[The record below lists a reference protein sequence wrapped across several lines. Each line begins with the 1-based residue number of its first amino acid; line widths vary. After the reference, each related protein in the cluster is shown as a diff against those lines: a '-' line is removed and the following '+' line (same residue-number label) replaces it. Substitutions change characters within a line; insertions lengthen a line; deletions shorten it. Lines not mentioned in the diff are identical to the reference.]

1 MELLWEIAG
10 WSGAVLILSAYLSVS
25 MGWLKAGK
33 RFQVANLIGA
43 CAFIVNGAVHEAWPS
58 VVTNVA
64 WCLISAIAILRM
76 RATQES
82 PVPQPRHR
90 RCNFPASL
98 TPPARSLLSRQLR
111 LPFTATSP
119 DGRLSAR
126 PACVRR
132 GRQCRRRGRPEL
144 GAVRSPAR
152 TFRFPTTPGRRGLRP
167 RSPVARCS
175 LRTSAGWDR

>member
-82 PVPQPRHR
+82 PVAADEAPQVQ
-90 RCNFPASL
+90 FPGVPDTTGQIAVVEAITSAVHGDVAGRVAECQASL
-98 TPPARSLLSRQLR
+98 R
-111 LPFTATSP
+111 
-119 DGRLSAR
+119 DGRATDSAILR
-126 PACVRR
+126 A
-132 GRQCRRRGRPEL
+132 L
-144 GAVRSPAR
+144 
-152 TFRFPTTPGRRGLRP
+152 PT
-167 RSPVARCS
+167 A
-175 LRTSAGWDR
+175 SAGGHL

>member
-58 VVTNVA
+58 VVTNIA

-76 RATQES
+76 RATRES
-82 PVPQPRHR
+82 PVTAAEAPQVQ
-90 RCNFPASL
+90 FPGVPDTTGQIAVVEAITSAVHGDVAGRVAECQASL
-98 TPPARSLLSRQLR
+98 REMRAADSAMLS
-111 LPFTATSP
+111 
-119 DGRLSAR
+119 
-126 PACVRR
+126 
-132 GRQCRRRGRPEL
+132 
-144 GAVRSPAR
+144 
-152 TFRFPTTPGRRGLRP
+152 
-167 RSPVARCS
+167 
-175 LRTSAGWDR
+175 SAGNR

>member
-82 PVPQPRHR
+82 PVAALEAPQVQ
-90 RCNFPASL
+90 FPGVPDTTGQIAVVEAITSAVHGDVAGRVAECQASL
-98 TPPARSLLSRQLR
+98 RDVRAADLAILS
-111 LPFTATSP
+111 
-119 DGRLSAR
+119 SA
-126 PACVRR
+126 AAKC
-132 GRQCRRRGRPEL
+132 
-144 GAVRSPAR
+144 
-152 TFRFPTTPGRRGLRP
+152 
-167 RSPVARCS
+167 
-175 LRTSAGWDR
+175 